1 MATRTTIGQLNAPFE
16 RQRIVAASLRS
27 CCMAGQM

>member
-1 MATRTTIGQLNAPFE
+1 MTTGQLNAPFE
-16 RQRIVAASLRS
+16 RQRMVAASLLI

>member
-1 MATRTTIGQLNAPFE
+1 MGTRTTIGQVKAPFD
-16 RQRIVAASLRS
+16 RQRMVAASLFS

>member
-1 MATRTTIGQLNAPFE
+1 MGTRMTMGADQAPFE
-16 RQRIVAASLRS
+16 RQRTVAASLLI

>member
-1 MATRTTIGQLNAPFE
+1 MATRTTIGQVKAPLE
-16 RQRIVAASLRS
+16 RQRTVAASLFS

>member
-1 MATRTTIGQLNAPFE
+1 MGTRSTMGQLNAPFE
-16 RQRIVAASLRS
+16 RHRIVAASLLI